1 MGLNAVICIGET
13 LEERNAGKTNEV
25 LIKQLNTYV
34 HSVDDWNKIVF
45 VKTMGSCLEMRRS

>member
-45 VKTMGSCLEMRRS
+45 VY